1 MSDEE
6 QIGAV
11 QAFIVGDDNQNPE
24 LIEAAW
30 MAATQLVSSL
40 ADSSEFIEP
49 EVIDSLMDLNVLW
62 MEACSSRSVMAFLLD
77 QFTYTVMM
85 MMMMTTMVY
94 LVMMT
99 ATMKSVGLFMVA
111 LLAGL
116 LWRVVALQLRKAFHV
131 QFASQLIQAM
141 SEWRL

>member
-49 EVIDSLMDLNVLW
+49 EVIDSLMDLNVHVHAVDGGL
-62 MEACSSRSVMAFLLD
+62 AAQDRS
-77 QFTYTVMM
+77 
-85 MMMMTTMVY
+85 
-94 LVMMT
+94 
-99 ATMKSVGLFMVA
+99 
-111 LLAGL
+111 
-116 LWRVVALQLRKAFHV
+116 WR
-131 QFASQLIQAM
+131 SC
-141 SEWRL
+141 